1 MNNVPGARKAL
12 ASLFAASLLGLS
24 GAATAGAINYW
35 GPIAI
40 GTGIGAFAGPVGAG
54 VGGILGFGAGVFCY
68 FVEPPDTV
76 NFAIR
81 ANPSLIQP
89 TLTPTSGWS
98 PTLNSA
104 TQTLSDSVSQLIQSY
119 KGIQQSEDRL
129 AGAHLVGTQTDIDNQ
144 SLWRSQFIT
153 EARQR
158 SRQVQSE
165 TINFVALLSTEQPA
179 LANHSFTPAEVKA
192 IRDEEMAGLFPSSMR
207 DLLDTY
213 QLDSVLFDRIGSEFG
228 AVSDAQI
235 DTIGTFTL
243 AQVLQQNAES
253 CVTCLPEP
261 ATLAL
266 LALSFAGL
274 GWQRRQK
281 WPGAATPRRA

>member
-1 MNNVPGARKAL
+1 MRNIPRARKAL
-12 ASLFAASLLGLS
+12 AGLFATSLLGLS
-24 GAATAGAINYW
+24 GVATAGAASYW

-40 GTGIGAFAGPVGAG
+40 GTGIGAIAGPIGAG
-54 VGGILGFGAGVFCY
+54 IGGILGIGAGAFCY

-76 NFAIR
+76 NFSTR
-81 ANPSLIQP
+81 ANPGLIQP
-89 TLTPTSGWS
+89 TLPQTPGWS
-98 PTLNSA
+98 PELNGA
-104 TQTLSDSVSQLIQSY
+104 TQTLSDAVSQLIQSY

-144 SLWRSQFIT
+144 SLWRSQFIA

-158 SRQVQSE
+158 SRQVERE
-165 TINFVALLSTEQPA
+165 TRNFVDLLSAEQPA
-179 LANHSFTPAEVKA
+179 LANHTFTPADVKT

-213 QLDSVLFDRIGSEFG
+213 QLDSVLFDRIGSELG

-235 DTIGTFTL
+235 DTIGSFTL
-243 AQVLQQNAES
+243 AQVLLQNAES

-266 LALSFAGL
+266 LALSLAGL
-274 GWQRRQK
+274 LRQRRQAGQRTV
-281 WPGAATPRRA
+281 PLRHA